1 MRWIRFRSSRT
12 SLAIAGAHRPRPR
25 LTPRERESR
34 EFRRLVA
41 VSLPA
46 FLVLA
51 ALGKLTG
58 WRWQPWP
65 ESREGRRS
73 VFREA
78 RETAETCIALSFM
91 GW

>member
-1 MRWIRFRSSRT
+1 MARARYRY
-12 SLAIAGAHRPRPR
+12 
-25 LTPRERESR
+25 R
-34 EFRRLVA
+34 EFRGDVIRMSQAIDALETDRELTGQTSFYNQV
-41 VSLPA
+41 
-46 FLVLA
+46 VLA

-65 ESREGRRS
+65 AGREGRRS

-78 RETAETCIALSFM
+78 RDTAETCIALSFM